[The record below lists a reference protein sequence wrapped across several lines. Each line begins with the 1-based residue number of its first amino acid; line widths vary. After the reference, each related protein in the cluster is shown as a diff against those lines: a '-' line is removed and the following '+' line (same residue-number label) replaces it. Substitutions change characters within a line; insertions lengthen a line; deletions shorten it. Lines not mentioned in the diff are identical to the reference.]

1 MIRQLK
7 ELNLN
12 EVNGLRI
19 FDPSTLIPVLYNG
32 ASEGI
37 VSLSSALSAYLFNMA
52 FMSIAGENGVAAFTA
67 INYVGQ
73 FGIYVL
79 FGISDGIGPIISYNY
94 GNAAYDRAKQSV
106 KLAYQVGLAIGTLVF
121 ILLFFFGESLAELFL
136 KTDQSI
142 IHLAVKG
149 AKLYALAF
157 FMNGFISFIQDTLPL
172 LVKP

>member
-94 GNAAYDRAKQSV
+94 GNAAYDRV
-106 KLAYQVGLAIGTLVF
+106 K
-121 ILLFFFGESLAELFL
+121 
-136 KTDQSI
+136 
-142 IHLAVKG
+142 
-149 AKLYALAF
+149 
-157 FMNGFISFIQDTLPL
+157 
-172 LVKP
+172 